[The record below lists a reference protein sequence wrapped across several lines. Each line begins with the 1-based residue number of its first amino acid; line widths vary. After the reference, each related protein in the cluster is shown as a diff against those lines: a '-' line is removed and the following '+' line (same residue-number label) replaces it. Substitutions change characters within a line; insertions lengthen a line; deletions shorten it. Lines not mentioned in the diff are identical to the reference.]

1 MVDDIEATL
10 HKLETRRCALL
21 MNGDADGLAQLLADN
36 LVHIHLSG
44 HADDKAG
51 YLYGV
56 RNKYTFKGLSRGPL
70 KIRVFGE
77 AAVMTG
83 TLTQTLAIRD
93 SGTVMEVRAMT
104 TQVWNRQGDAYVL
117 NTCHNAP
124 LTAS

>member
-1 MVDDIEATL
+1 MVDDIETAL
-10 HKLETRRCALL
+10 NKLETQRCALL
-21 MNGDADGLAQLLADN
+21 MNGDADGLAPLLADN

-44 HADDKAG
+44 HADDKAN

-83 TLTQTLAIRD
+83 ALTQTLLVRE
-93 SGTVMEVRAMT
+93 SGSVMEVTAMT
-104 TQVWNRQGDAYVL
+104 TQVWNRQGDRYVL

-124 LTAS
+124 LTKS